1 MRLLPILSNFPLYR
15 VRDGGGKASR
25 THPRIAINRTF
36 HTDSDTY
43 QKCRAEVE
51 EISRHTL
58 FTPVARQEA
67 VQAMVLVSGWSSN
80 GWLPGGHAV
89 RMGLEIGK
97 CGDVCFTIV
106 LCGINAVCLFI
117 GMHKAWPRLYKR
129 MRAGKMSVSQEER
142 QLVISARTW
151 FVLFLFEHQ

>member
-1 MRLLPILSNFPLYR
+1 MAE
-15 VRDGGGKASR
+15 ASR
-25 THPRIAINRTF
+25 SVRKCSPGLTVLF
-36 HTDSDTY
+36 FTDSDTY

-97 CGDVCFTIV
+97 CGGCDFYS
-106 LCGINAVCLFI
+106 FD
-117 GMHKAWPRLYKR
+117 R
-129 MRAGKMSVSQEER
+129 
-142 QLVISARTW
+142 
-151 FVLFLFEHQ
+151 